1 MNEATRVL
9 QIGPTE
15 VRVFDSLEP
24 LAAACAAFLAGVL
37 RGLVESRDE
46 ATIALAGGSTPRPI
60 YERLALPP
68 IGDALPWDR
77 VTFFFGDE
85 RCVASD
91 DPDSNAAMVRRAFSV
106 EGASARAKQA
116 RIVAMN
122 GTADPEDAARAYA
135 LALPDPLDVVLLG
148 AGEDGHTASLFPHA
162 SSLRESARRVIP
174 VVGPKPPPRR
184 LTLTPPAIRAARLRV
199 VVATGA
205 GKADPIARALAA
217 DGTDDATPVRLGR
230 AGIWFLDA
238 AAAARL

>member
-9 QIGPTE
+9 QIGATE
-15 VRVFDSLEP
+15 VRIFDSLEP
-24 LAAACAAFLAGVL
+24 LAAACASFLAGVL

-68 IGDALPWDR
+68 LGDALPWDR

-85 RCVASD
+85 RCVPSD
-91 DPDSNAAMVRRAFSV
+91 DPDSNAAMVRRAFAI

-122 GTADPEDAARAYA
+122 GVGDPEDAARAYE
-135 LALPDPLDVVLLG
+135 LALPEPLDVVLLG

-162 SSLRESARRVIP
+162 ASLREAARKVVP

-184 LTLTPPAIRAARLRV
+184 LTLTPPVIRAARLRV

-205 GKADPIARALAA
+205 GKADVLARALAT

-230 AGIWFLDA
+230 SGIWFLDA
-238 AAAARL
+238 AAASKL